1 MRTSFDTKYKVLDK
15 IGEGTFSEVLRC
27 QDRQTGALYATKRLK
42 KIYQSVSEILESPE
56 LLAMRSVTHHPNVL
70 CMIECHYDALPGRL
84 SLVFELMDMSLYDFM
99 ENQKGRLLPE
109 MRVKNYVY
117 QLLRGL
123 DHLHRHGIFHRD
135 VKPENIL
142 LKGNL
147 LKLGDLGSVRA
158 ICVQPPY
165 TEYIST
171 RWYRSPECLLT
182 GGFYGPKMDVWAAGC
197 VFFELLALE
206 PLFPGENEVD
216 QIARIHNVLGTPH
229 ARLLAKFRRSS
240 RSSIVY
246 FPSREGRGLL
256 SCLLQKRVGR
266 FSIRGLELLGLM
278 LRYDPDSRA
287 PARKLLEHPYFA
299 EMREP
304 SMRRQTRSSLMSSGE
319 RIDDWRYSM
328 ELIGHLDTERSRKLK
343 VLTYSICA
351 FEACDTTR
359 LIRSG
364 TNADVAEG
372 RPLRSGSIETEAQ
385 TQRGDPAELLP
396 PRQLERFASSP
407 AAMSAPSGVKLALLT
422 PNYISYIY
430 VYASKLTIPN
440 CRPSSISHL
449 PSIFPKPSTSA
460 RSFRQPQA
468 AALVPPRKAS
478 MSVNIGRYGRSPL
491 KKIPRREQPNSYF

>member
-70 CMIECHYDALPGRL
+70 CATECHYDALPGRL
-84 SLVFELMDMSLYDFM
+84 SLVFELMDMSLYDFT

-123 DHLHRHGIFHRD
+123 DHLHRHGVFHRD

-229 ARLLAKFRRSS
+229 ARLLAKFRRS
-240 RSSIVY
+240 RSSIGELY

-256 SCLLQKRVGR
+256 SCLLQKRAGR

-299 EMREP
+299 GMREP
-304 SMRRQTRSSLMSSGE
+304 STRRQTRSSLLSSGE

-328 ELIGHLDTERSRKLK
+328 ELIGHLETDRSRIKLK
-343 VLTYSICA
+343 MSQRVDPCA
-351 FEACDTTR
+351 QLGRYFLRKRRNAANDTQ
-359 LIRSG
+359 
-364 TNADVAEG
+364 E
-372 RPLRSGSIETEAQ
+372 
-385 TQRGDPAELLP
+385 
-396 PRQLERFASSP
+396 
-407 AAMSAPSGVKLALLT
+407 
-422 PNYISYIY
+422 
-430 VYASKLTIPN
+430 ASKPRPRPREVIQPSFFLRDNFSASLLQQQRCHLPEPSTIS
-440 CRPSSISHL
+440 RL
-449 PSIFPKPSTSA
+449 PSIFSKPSTSV
-460 RSFRQPQA
+460 RSLRQHSHNQPHLYLRA
-468 AALVPPRKAS
+468 KPRF
-478 MSVNIGRYGRSPL
+478 P
-491 KKIPRREQPNSYF
+491 